1 MRFEGK
7 IFLIDTGMLSS
18 YYRGG
23 GASALEIQDGGFT
36 AIYLNSRE
44 ELEEGGRGQK
54 LIP

>member
-44 ELEEGGRGQK
+44 ELRGNGR
-54 LIP
+54 